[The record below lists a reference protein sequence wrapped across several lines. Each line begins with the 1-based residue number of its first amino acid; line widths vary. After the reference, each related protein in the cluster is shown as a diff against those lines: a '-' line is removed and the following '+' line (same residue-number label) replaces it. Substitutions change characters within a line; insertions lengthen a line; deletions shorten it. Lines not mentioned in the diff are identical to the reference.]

1 MTRKTKI
8 IFSLSAILTVGASL
22 LLGIFIGFHIRPINQ
37 KVAGVI
43 NKESIN
49 SAFTDF
55 SPFWKA
61 WSVLDEKYIFSASTT
76 DQKKVYSAIQG
87 LAAAYGDPYTFF
99 MPPSEASIFAGDI
112 AGSFEGVGMEISN
125 RENVL
130 TVVSPLKGS
139 PAEKAGVRSGDKIVK
154 IDDTVS
160 VNMNADEAVK
170 LIRGK
175 KGTSVKL
182 TLLRVEV
189 KEPVTISVV
198 RAPIEIPTI
207 KTEERKDGVFVIRLF
222 SFTEK
227 SPTLFRNALREFVV
241 FTESNQSNNKLILDL
256 RGNPGGYLDAAVDMA
271 SWFLPSGA
279 TVVKEDFGDKGEGQT
294 HRSRGYDIFTK
305 NLKFVILVDG
315 GSASASEILAGALSD
330 HGIARLVGGKTF
342 GKGSVQ
348 ELIPLTEDTFL
359 KVTVARW
366 LTPNGVSISEKGIM
380 PQYQVKMTQEDFDKK
395 KDPQMDKAIE
405 VLRNWK

>member
-1 MTRKTKI
+1 MTRKKHI
-8 IFSLSAILTVGASL
+8 ILSLSAALAVGASL
-22 LLGIFIGFHIRPINQ
+22 LLGIFIGLQLRPADQ

-55 SPFWKA
+55 APFWKA
-61 WSVLDEKYIFSASTT
+61 WSILDEKYVFSASTT

-112 AGSFEGVGMEISN
+112 AGSFEGVGMEIGN

-154 IDDTVS
+154 IDDKVS
-160 VNMNADEAVK
+160 VNMSADEAVK

-175 KGTSVKL
+175 EGTSVKL
-182 TLLRVEV
+182 TLLREES

-207 KTEERKDGVFVIRLF
+207 KTEERNRVFVIRLF

-241 FTESNQSNNKLILDL
+241 FTESSPDNNKLILDL
-256 RGNPGGYLDAAVDMA
+256 RGNPGGYLEAAVDMA

-279 TVVKEDFGDKGEGQT
+279 TIVKEDFGDKGEGQT

-305 NLKFVILVDG
+305 NLRFVILVDG

-330 HGIARLVGGKTF
+330 HGVARLVGDKTF

-395 KDPQMDKAIE
+395 KDPQMDKAVQ
-405 VLRNWK
+405 VLNNWK

>member
-8 IFSLSAILTVGASL
+8 IFSLSVFLAVGASL
-22 LLGIFIGFHIRPINQ
+22 LSGILIGFHLRPADQ
-37 KVAGVI
+37 KVAGVL
-43 NKESIN
+43 NKESVN

-55 SPFWKA
+55 APFWKA
-61 WSVLDEKYIFSASTT
+61 WSILDEKYVFSASTT
-76 DQKKVYSAIQG
+76 DQKKVYGAIQG

-99 MPPSEASIFAGDI
+99 MPPSEASIFASDI
-112 AGSFEGVGMEISN
+112 AGSFEGVGMEIGN

-139 PAEKAGVRSGDKIVK
+139 PAEKAGVRSGDKIIK
-154 IDDTVS
+154 IDDKVS
-160 VNMNADEAVK
+160 ADMSADEAVK

-175 KGTSVKL
+175 EGTSVKL
-182 TLLRVEV
+182 TLLREEV
-189 KEPVTISVV
+189 KEPLTISVV

-207 KTEERKDGVFVIRLF
+207 ETEARKDGIFVIRLF

-227 SPTLFRNALREFVV
+227 SPGLFRNTLREFVA
-241 FTESNQSNNKLILDL
+241 FTESSPDNNKLVLDL

-271 SWFLPSGA
+271 SWFLPAGA
-279 TVVKEDFGDKGEGQT
+279 TVVKEDFGEKGEGQT
-294 HRSRGYDIFTK
+294 HKSRGYDIFTK
-305 NLKFVILVDG
+305 NLRFVILIDG

-330 HGIARLVGGKTF
+330 HGVAKLVGDKSF

-348 ELIPLTEDTFL
+348 ELVPLTEDTFL

-366 LTPNGVSISEKGIM
+366 LTPNDISISEKGIM
-380 PQYQVKMTQEDFDKK
+380 PQYQVKVTQEDIDKK
-395 KDPQMDKAIE
+395 KDAQMEKAVD
-405 VLRNWK
+405 VLQNWK

>member
-1 MTRKTKI
+1 MTRKIKI
-8 IFSLSAILTVGASL
+8 IFSLSVFLTVGASL
-22 LLGIFIGFHIRPINQ
+22 LLGVFIGFHIRPAAE
-37 KVAGVI
+37 KVADVR
-43 NKESIN
+43 NKDSIITVG
-49 SAFTDF
+49 TDF
-55 SPFWKA
+55 TPFWKA
-61 WSVLDEKYIFSASTT
+61 WSILNEKYVFSASTT
-76 DQKKVYSAIQG
+76 DQQKVYGAIQG

-99 MPPSEASIFAGDI
+99 MPPSEASVFAGDI
-112 AGSFEGVGMEISN
+112 AGSFEGVGMEIGN

-139 PAEKAGVRSGDKIVK
+139 PSEKAGVRSGDKIVK
-154 IDDTVS
+154 IDDKVS
-160 VNMNADEAVK
+160 VNMSADEAVK

-175 KGTSVKL
+175 EGTSVKL
-182 TLLRVEV
+182 TLLREEIKDPLV
-189 KEPVTISVV
+189 ISVV

-207 KTEERKDGVFVIRLF
+207 KTEARKDGVFVIRLF

-227 SPTLFRNALREFVV
+227 SPTLFRNALREFIV
-241 FTESNQSNNKLILDL
+241 FTESSPDNNKLILDL
-256 RGNPGGYLDAAVDMA
+256 RGNPGGYLEAAVDMA

-279 TVVKEDFGDKGEGQT
+279 TVVKEDFGGKGEGQT

-305 NLKFVILVDG
+305 NLRFVILVDG

-330 HGIARLVGGKTF
+330 HGVARLVGDKTF

-348 ELIPLTEDTFL
+348 ELIPLTENTFL

-395 KDPQMDKAIE
+395 KDPQMDKAVQ
-405 VLRNWK
+405 VLNSWK